1 MFLDHDFVAIQISS
15 SYFSFVYKIN
25 SQVNNMGLEYTKMK
39 AMVRIQDSVINLESS
54 KDFGSD
60 WSWLI
65 EPVGI
70 SKDNSFTNDGLLE
83 QISTTKDVSDYLW
96 YSTRYA
102 IIIMIRYFFFD
113 FNK

>member
-1 MFLDHDFVAIQISS
+1 
-15 SYFSFVYKIN
+15 
-25 SQVNNMGLEYTKMK
+25 MGLEYTKKK
-39 AMVRIQDSVINLESS
+39 AMVRIQDSVVNLESS
-54 KDFGSD
+54 KNLESD

-70 SKDNSFTNDGLLE
+70 SKDNSLKNDGLLE

-102 IIIMIRYFFFD
+102 IIITDLTYFFI
-113 FNK
+113 